1 MCRGNTHPRQ
11 EVAVKARDIMHR
23 SAECIPADETLDRAA
38 QLMRNMDVGS
48 LPICDGETVIGM
60 LTDRDIVVRCV
71 AMGHD
76 PSRVRAGDLA
86 QGRVWSV
93 DVDTDLST
101 VLDVMEQNQI
111 KRMPVLD
118 MRKGNQLV
126 GMICESDLARNIS
139 DKQLVEF
146 ITAVAVP
153 H

>member
-1 MCRGNTHPRQ
+1 M
-11 EVAVKARDIMHR
+11 KARDIMHR

-38 QLMRNMDVGS
+38 QLMRNMDVGA
-48 LPICDGETVIGM
+48 LPICNGEELIGM
-60 LTDRDIVVRCV
+60 LTDRDIVVHCV

-93 DVDTDLST
+93 DVDTEMNT

-118 MRKGNQLV
+118 MRKGNRLV
-126 GMICESDLARNIS
+126 GMICESDLAKNLS
-139 DKQLVEF
+139 DKQLAEF